1 MNLKSFIQV
10 YEQTNLSNRYLI
22 MKNTALITGA
32 SSGIGKELAR
42 IHAAKGGDL
51 ILVARRIELLN
62 SLKEELVEKYKV
74 TVQVIQK
81 DLSVLGSSQAVYD
94 EVTQNGWQ
102 VDYLFNNAGF
112 GGKGAFLDRDLE
124 ADVEMVRLNVMAL
137 LKLTH
142 LFGKDMKARGK
153 GKILQTA
160 STAGFLPGPYQNTYF
175 ATKAFVV
182 SHTQGLAHELKGT
195 GVTVTALC
203 PGPVDTEFAQVAGF
217 GGSQMFDGAAS
228 AYKTA
233 LKGYNAM
240 EKGKVICI
248 SDFKFTFLIKGLLPF
263 MPSSITAAIIAKMQQ
278 P

>member
-10 YEQTNLSNRYLI
+10 YEQSNLSNRYLI

-51 ILVARRIELLN
+51 ILVARRSELLN

-278 P
+278 S

>member
-1 MNLKSFIQV
+1 
-10 YEQTNLSNRYLI
+10 

-62 SLKEELVEKYKV
+62 SLKEELVQKYKV

-160 STAGFLPGPYQNTYF
+160 STAGFLPGPNQNTYF

-182 SHTQGLAHELKGT
+182 SHTQGLAHELKGS

-203 PGPVDTEFAQVAGF
+203 PGPVETEFAQVAGF

-233 LKGYNAM
+233 LKGYKAM

-278 P
+278 S